1 MAKTGKAKRPQQPKH
16 AAKPTDPAERIL
28 AAAMEV
34 AVRIGWRRAALAD
47 IAAAA
52 GMRLG
57 EVHAH
62 FADKGAMLR
71 GIVELADRRVLA
83 GAGEPDPE
91 SSARDRLFDVLMR
104 RFDAL
109 AQHRAGVLACW
120 HGISAD
126 PVALACRFPAALASM
141 RWMLEAAGIPANGP
155 LGMLRAKG
163 LLAVWVAV
171 FRTWET
177 DETADFSATMAALDK
192 ALTRAESLAETLE
205 PLLGGR
211 KRPESGPPPAAG
223 TEPGSPLGA
232 GSEPDAVD

>member
-1 MAKTGKAKRPQQPKH
+1 MDGIDAFDRDVT
-16 AAKPTDPAERIL
+16 AALMRV
-28 AAAMEV
+28 AARE
-34 AVRIGWRRAALAD
+34 GWRGTTLPAVAAEAGTTLAGLRARFEDRAAIL
-47 IAAAA
+47 
-52 GMRLG
+52 
-57 EVHAH
+57 
-62 FADKGAMLR
+62 
-71 GIVELADRRVLA
+71 DRFGVVVDATVLA
-83 GAGEPDPE
+83 GTAPASEADTPK
-91 SSARDRLFDVLMR
+91 DRLFDVLMR